1 MTGVQADAPVG
12 IGSRC
17 AIFQVAA
24 NGETDRGK
32 LTADL
37 VVATGVKV
45 DFDKRVRSPFFSSP
59 RSSTARLA
67 PETS

>member
-1 MTGVQADAPVG
+1 MQADAPVG

-17 AIFQVAA
+17 TIFQVATY
-24 NGETDRGK
+24 GEADRGK

-45 DFDKRVRSPFFSSP
+45 DFYE
-59 RSSTARLA
+59 ARA
-67 PETS
+67 FAVFQ

>member
-1 MTGVQADAPVG
+1 MNERDVAGMQADAPVG

-32 LTADL
+32 LAADL

-45 DFDKRVRSPFFSSP
+45 DFDESRAFAVFQ
-59 RSSTARLA
+59 
-67 PETS
+67 

>member
-1 MTGVQADAPVG
+1 MTGVQADASVG
-12 IGSRC
+12 IGSWRT
-17 AIFQVAA
+17 IFQVATY
-24 NGETDRGK
+24 GEADRGK

-45 DFDKRVRSPFFSSP
+45 DFDEARAFAIFSSP

>member
-1 MTGVQADAPVG
+1 MAGVQADAPVG

-45 DFDKRVRSPFFSSP
+45 DFD
-59 RSSTARLA
+59 
-67 PETS
+67 ETRTFAVFQ

>member
-1 MTGVQADAPVG
+1 MAGVQADAPVG
-12 IGSRC
+12 IGSWRT
-17 AIFQVAA
+17 IFQVAA

-45 DFDKRVRSPFFSSP
+45 DFD
-59 RSSTARLA
+59 
-67 PETS
+67 ETRTFAVFQ

>member
-1 MTGVQADAPVG
+1 MAGVQADAPVG

-24 NGETDRGK
+24 NGEADRGK

-45 DFDKRVRSPFFSSP
+45 DFDK
-59 RSSTARLA
+59 ARA
-67 PETS
+67 FAVFQ